1 MLTQAHESGARA
13 VQWNN
18 RFAEVNFALGL
29 VDVSNANYEK
39 AIQNFEG
46 SLRMAPRPDA
56 YRELANAYDLTDRLE
71 DAEAAYLRA
80 IELEPDYWAGYKDL
94 GLFYQKHG
102 RLDEA
107 VPPLKKVLQLT
118 PDNYYGYVNLGA
130 VYLKLKLRP
139 AAIEMLK
146 QSISLRPNSQSYY
159 NLGTAYYLEGRY
171 REASEMFRESVKI
184 NPLDYRTWSGLGDA
198 YRWMKEVGLAADAY
212 RHAIALAEGEK
223 LLRPQDA
230 RLRSNIASRLILT
243 DKKKALVEISEA
255 LRLNSRDSFVQ
266 ARAAL
271 VYEQNGMRRKALAA
285 VESAIKLGF
294 SIEEIENWPPL
305 EKLRGDPYYRTVIR
319 NGLTKAKAVPISTK

>member
-1 MLTQAHESGARA
+1 
-13 VQWNN
+13 
-18 RFAEVNFALGL
+18 
-29 VDVSNANYEK
+29 
-39 AIQNFEG
+39 
-46 SLRMAPRPDA
+46 
-56 YRELANAYDLTDRLE
+56 
-71 DAEAAYLRA
+71 
-80 IELEPDYWAGYKDL
+80 
-94 GLFYQKHG
+94 
-102 RLDEA
+102 
-107 VPPLKKVLQLT
+107 
-118 PDNYYGYVNLGA
+118 
-130 VYLKLKLRP
+130 
-139 AAIEMLK
+139 
-146 QSISLRPNSQSYY
+146 
-159 NLGTAYYLEGRY
+159 
-171 REASEMFRESVKI
+171 MFRESVKI

-230 RLRSNIASRLILT
+230 RLRSNIASGLILT